1 MESEMNGQIEIL
13 PLGGLKEVGKNCM
26 LIKYGD
32 DAIMID
38 CGMGFPGND
47 DFMEDDFFIPDFDI
61 IDELGI
67 NLLGCVITHGH
78 EDHIGAV
85 PYLLQRFDVPVYMTN
100 FPARV
105 LEERMMKYARFRNI
119 KALNYKHPGIIK
131 LGDFSVEMI
140 DVPHSIPE
148 SKALV
153 IKVGEFTIVH
163 TGDFKYEIGSPS
175 PFKGKVPE
183 NIDILLSDSTN
194 VERVGHSESEDSI
207 LGNISEIIENA
218 PGRVIATGFSSNAT
232 RIGNIINISL
242 LKGRTVG
249 LLGRSVN
256 SYMQIASE
264 LGHIKLPASL
274 LTDQAAINRIPENKI
289 TLIVTGSQAEP
300 RSVMKRMSLDMMKS
314 VSIRYG
320 DTIFFSSKNIP
331 GNELSIGRMIDNLV
345 EKGADVYYENTDKI
359 HVSGHALRD
368 DIVQAF
374 KDVDPH
380 YVVPVHGHRRFLDL
394 SARLAER
401 AGYSSVVISDGD
413 MLCFQKGRRPFVS
426 HTFDLTTKVVSNGDA
441 DLIDIEN
448 VRERKRVAKAGFMT
462 VMLTVDFFANTLLA
476 KPRLLS
482 SGIANAASM
491 KKIEREIKDMIE
503 DYFHYELADEPIWK
517 DVEED
522 IRIMVRRYLTSLT
535 DKKPIVNAI
544 IVNLD

>member
-1 MESEMNGQIEIL
+1 MFEQIEIL
-13 PLGGLKEVGKNCM
+13 PLGGLKEIGKNCM
-26 LIKYGD
+26 LIKAGN
-32 DAIMID
+32 DAVMID

-61 IDELGI
+61 IEELGI

-78 EDHIGAV
+78 EDHIGGV
-85 PYLLQRFDVPVYMTN
+85 PYLLQQFDVPVYMTN
-100 FPARV
+100 FPALV
-105 LEERMMKYARFRNI
+105 LAERIDRFAVYKRNI
-119 KALNYKHPGIIK
+119 RTLNYKHPEPVK
-131 LGDFSVEMI
+131 LGDFTIEMI

-148 SKALV
+148 AKALV
-153 IKVGEFTIVH
+153 IKIGDYTILH
-163 TGDFKYEIGSPS
+163 TGDFKYEPGKGS
-175 PFKGKVPE
+175 PFKGKIPE
-183 NIDILLSDSTN
+183 KIDILLSDSTN
-194 VERVGHSESEDSI
+194 IERKGHSESEESI
-207 LGNISEIIENA
+207 LGNIADIIENA
-218 PGRVIATGFSSNAT
+218 TGRVIATGFSSNTT

-256 SYMQIASE
+256 TYMQIASE
-264 LGHIKLPASL
+264 LGHIKLPASV
-274 LTDQAAINRIPENKI
+274 LTDQTKINRVPENKI

-331 GNELSIGRMIDNLV
+331 GNELSIGRMIDKLI

-359 HVSGHALRD
+359 HVSGHAFQD

-374 KDVDPH
+374 KDVNPR

-394 SARLAER
+394 SARLAEKN
-401 AGYSSVVISDGD
+401 GYSSVVISDGD
-413 MLCFQKGRRPFVS
+413 MLCFKKGRRPFVS
-426 HTFDLTTKVVSNGDA
+426 HTFELSTKVVSNGES
-441 DLIDIEN
+441 DLIDFEN
-448 VRERKRVAKAGFMT
+448 IKERKRIAKAGFMT
-462 VMLTVDFFANTLLA
+462 VMMTVDFFSNELLA
-476 KPRLLS
+476 APRIIS
-482 SGIANAASM
+482 AGIANATKI

-503 DYFHYELADEPIWK
+503 DYFHDEIADEPIWK

-522 IRIMVRRYLTSLT
+522 IRIMVRHYLTELT
-535 DKKPIVNAI
+535 DKKPVVHAI